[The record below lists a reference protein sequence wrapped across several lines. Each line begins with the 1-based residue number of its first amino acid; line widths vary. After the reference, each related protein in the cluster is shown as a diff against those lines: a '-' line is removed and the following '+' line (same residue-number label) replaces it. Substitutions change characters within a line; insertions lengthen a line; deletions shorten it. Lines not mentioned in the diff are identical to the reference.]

1 MFMMNRS
8 DTPPTLREIAST
20 FRFVGW
26 FSFWFQLV
34 LTVVSSAIL
43 LFAAVSSRNPTGNN
57 PGTGVGVVLTVC
69 GIAVLGF
76 NMFWALT
83 QYVKIGRRLK
93 PPSTEKPSKAEAI
106 QVIRTGLIASLVGIL
121 LALLGTQAIVGL
133 LFGKAVNQ
141 FTALAIPGVGGFNP
155 NFIQP
160 IDILVVQ
167 ASANVILAQFVAISS
182 SLWLLNKMSRMG
194 KQ

>member
-1 MFMMNRS
+1 MTNDAS
-8 DTPPTLREIAST
+8 LTLREIAST
-20 FRFVGW
+20 FRFTGW

-43 LFAAVSSRNPTGNN
+43 LFAAVSNRNPAGAN
-57 PGTGVGVVLTVC
+57 PTTGVGVVLTVC

-76 NMFWALT
+76 NMFWSLAR
-83 QYVKIGRRLK
+83 YVSIGRKLVAPAAARPK
-93 PPSTEKPSKAEAI
+93 KADAI
-106 QVIRTGLIASLVGIL
+106 QTIRVGLVASLIGIL
-121 LALLGTQAIVGL
+121 LALLGAEAIIGL

-141 FTALAIPGVGGFNP
+141 FTALAVPGIGGFNQ

-167 ASANVILAQFVAISS
+167 ASINVVLAQFAAIAA
-182 SLWLLNKMSRMG
+182 SLWLLNKMS